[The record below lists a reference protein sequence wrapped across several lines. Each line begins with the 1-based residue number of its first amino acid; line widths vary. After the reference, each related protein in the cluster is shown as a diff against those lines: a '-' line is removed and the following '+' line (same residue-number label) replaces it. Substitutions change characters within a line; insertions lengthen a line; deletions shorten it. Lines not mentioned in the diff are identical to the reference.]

1 MEIKEVY
8 EQLEKDGG
16 PGYLQKK
23 KKAESLRDIFAFSVP
38 SSGASR
44 HLPPKEGLRG
54 TRFARL

>member
-1 MEIKEVY
+1 MEIKDVY

-44 HLPPKEGLRG
+44 HLLPEEG
-54 TRFARL
+54 